1 MSLSLNSVNR
11 DGEVFIKTYGPKT
24 PLWRYYI
31 RCGLDL
37 IGVKQPVEYYNKYKR
52 LKFEYQTL
60 GLWNSYG
67 LNVPNIIS
75 KKDTALHLSVIKGQ
89 TLSCIFAESIDFDL
103 VVKIFS
109 DLNYRHTLAFKH
121 NEPRLCHIDA
131 NLRNI
136 MYCNHKI
143 FHIDFEMGREYESVN
158 LWAQREVSKLLVSLL
173 KTFSSKE
180 RKKVLSIFCEE
191 YQFKNIINSLVT
203 SKLGNSKKVKKN
215 KHNNEYVLY
224 DLALDLQNHMSSTN
238 EN

>member
-1 MSLSLNSVNR
+1 MSLSLNTITR
-11 DGEVFIKTYGPKT
+11 KGEVFIKTYGPKT

-31 RCGLDL
+31 RCVLDL
-37 IGVKQPVEYYNKYKR
+37 IGIKQPVEYYNKYKR

-75 KKDTALHLSVIKGQ
+75 KKDTALYLSVIKGQ
-89 TLSCIFAESIDFDL
+89 TLSSIFAESIDFDI
-103 VVKIFS
+103 VVKLFS

-143 FHIDFEMGREYESVN
+143 FHIDFEMGREYEPVN
-158 LWAQREVSKLLVSLL
+158 LWAQREVSKLLISLL
-173 KTFSSKE
+173 KHIPNEYRVEVLDLFFEQYRLKDVVISLIASKIKSSNNM
-180 RKKVLSIFCEE
+180 RKNN
-191 YQFKNIINSLVT
+191 QNSLYNLVI
-203 SKLGNSKKVKKN
+203 
-215 KHNNEYVLY
+215 
-224 DLALDLQNHMSSTN
+224 DLQIRMDEAN